1 MEHPEWD
8 TPAYFNPGPHQIIL
22 RKLAASAFNQRTQQ
36 EWKDIF
42 SKNDCC
48 VEPVLTLDE
57 AAQHVQ
63 KLSDHAR

>member
-1 MEHPEWD
+1 MD